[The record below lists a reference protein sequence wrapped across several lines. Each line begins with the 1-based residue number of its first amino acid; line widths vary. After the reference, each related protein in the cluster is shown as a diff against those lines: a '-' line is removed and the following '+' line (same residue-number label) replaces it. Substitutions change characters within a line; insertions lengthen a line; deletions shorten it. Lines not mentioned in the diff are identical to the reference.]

1 VTGRLTPFFIG
12 LLAACA
18 ALGPLSM
25 QIFLPSL
32 PAIQA
37 SFAVSTSIAQMTLSV
52 SMIAIALATL
62 AYGPLSDR
70 YGRRPVMILG
80 LLVFFVGTLICIL
93 APTIWVLVFGRIVQ
107 AAGGAVGM
115 VLSRAIIRDVYGPEQ
130 AAKVIATLTMV
141 LVSAPMLAP
150 AIGGVL
156 QDLFDW
162 RSTFVFAGLVSL
174 VVFVLML
181 RELQETNRSQI
192 PFAGVTDM
200 VRGFG
205 RLLQSPAYCGYAFH
219 AAFSSMVFFSFI
231 SAAPYVM
238 VNVMGR
244 PPTEYGLYFIMVTF
258 GFMCGNFVTS
268 RLSIRVGINR
278 LIVIGSGC
286 AVVGLG
292 IAYGFLWQGILTP
305 LSLFVPVMITIFG
318 NGMAMPNTQAGAI
331 NVFPHMAGTASG
343 LSGFLQMAIAAVA
356 SQTVAIF
363 HDGTA
368 FPMLHFMMAGVI
380 LSIIAIA
387 IGFRFGSL
395 NERVTLSITSTDAN
409 ALSAV
414 NRKNRTGDKAR
425 LVGGQK

>member
-1 VTGRLTPFFIG
+1 
-12 LLAACA
+12 
-18 ALGPLSM
+18 
-25 QIFLPSL
+25 
-32 PAIQA
+32 
-37 SFAVSTSIAQMTLSV
+37 
-52 SMIAIALATL
+52 
-62 AYGPLSDR
+62 
-70 YGRRPVMILG
+70 
-80 LLVFFVGTLICIL
+80 
-93 APTIWVLVFGRIVQ
+93 VLVFGRVIQ

-115 VLSRAIIRDVYGPEQ
+115 VLSRAIIRDIYGPDE

-174 VVFVLML
+174 VVFVLIL
-181 RELQETNRSQI
+181 RELQETNRTQI
-192 PFAGVTDM
+192 PFAGVMDM
-200 VRGFG
+200 VDGF
-205 RLLQSPAYCGYAFH
+205 RQLLKSPAYCGYAFH

-268 RLSIRVGINR
+268 RLSVRVGINR
-278 LIVIGSGC
+278 LIVIGSCC
-286 AVVGLG
+286 AAVGLLF
-292 IAYGFLWQGILTP
+292 AYAFLWQGILTP
-305 LSLFVPVMITIFG
+305 VSLFLPVMITIFG

-331 NVFPHMAGTASG
+331 NVFPQMAGTASG

-368 FPMLHFMMAGVI
+368 FPMIHFMTTGVI
-380 LSIIAIA
+380 LSIVAIT
-387 IGFRFGSL
+387 IGFRFGSPYGL
-395 NERVTLSITSTDAN
+395 GTLAAEK
-409 ALSAV
+409 ALHSETLTAMQ
-414 NRKNRTGDKAR
+414 RRA
-425 LVGGQK
+425 